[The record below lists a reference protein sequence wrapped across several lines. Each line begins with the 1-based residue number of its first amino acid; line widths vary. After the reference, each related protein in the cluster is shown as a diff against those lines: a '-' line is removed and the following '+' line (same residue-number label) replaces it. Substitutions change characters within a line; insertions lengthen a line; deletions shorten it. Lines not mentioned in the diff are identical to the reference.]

1 MNENTL
7 QKCPRCGTALEAGF
21 GAKAIGLSFVAPE
34 KLEHFA
40 GLGEIRAAQV
50 AALEGGVLP
59 VVPVPQGIPMS
70 WLTKWLFREPP
81 APPYDRGVNHLKR
94 AEYEQAIAA
103 FTEAIQLEANAPNA
117 YLGRA
122 LAYRSVGDEDSA
134 IRDERTARAFGGAE
148 SSTWERLVN
157 RAYQR
162 LKGDLN
168 QASRGEFYRRLEPL
182 QRKAVLL
189 WELNSQVLN
198 GGIPQWVANGYGAQ
212 IDEVIG
218 RHQDPQT
225 NEAMIADH
233 TALGFARPESKFL
246 PVWDL
251 RRSSHGPGSCSTC
264 SVRSASC

>member
-1 MNENTL
+1 
-7 QKCPRCGTALEAGF
+7 
-21 GAKAIGLSFVAPE
+21 
-34 KLEHFA
+34 
-40 GLGEIRAAQV
+40 
-50 AALEGGVLP
+50 
-59 VVPVPQGIPMS
+59 MS

-81 APPYDRGVNHLKR
+81 APPYDRGVNHLRR

-168 QASRGEFYRRLEPL
+168 QASRDEFYRRLEPL

-212 IDEVIG
+212 IDEVIAAAREVG
-218 RHQDPQT
+218 SDAAREVAATLEEVSHLIETGWDRDVEDESEGGLLSSDDRYYAVQHQFT
-225 NEAMIADH
+225 NDVERW
-233 TALGFARPESKFL
+233 LESK
-246 PVWDL
+246 
-251 RRSSHGPGSCSTC
+251 S
-264 SVRSASC
+264 RSAQ